1 MKPNNCSLDKYQV
14 ESPAGVWNVEEC
26 CDGLHWVKLGR
37 EQSKDVDVDIEVQ
50 AVDDL
55 KLKTPLIDWMK
66 VYFEEVEK
74 VKLYPLPNIC
84 PEVFVKNG
92 FREKVWKEIYTNL
105 SFGETATYG
114 DIAKRCGSA
123 KASQV
128 RNSLIFCDD
137 IIESMSG
144 SWDSH
149 EDKPSISGNSLSQS
163 CQGRR

>member
-1 MKPNNCSLDKYQV
+1 M
-14 ESPAGVWNVEEC
+14 
-26 CDGLHWVKLGR
+26 
-37 EQSKDVDVDIEVQ
+37 
-50 AVDDL
+50 DDL

-74 VKLYPLPNIC
+74 VKLYPLPNVC

-144 SWDSH
+144 SWNSH
-149 EDKPSISGNSLSQS
+149 EDKPSISGHSLS
-163 CQGRR
+163 